1 MVLHKLTAGNR
12 IKRSCKYIH
21 LLEKRQIHYF
31 CIYLLEK
38 PSCGFSK
45 YPAILPKPSSRAL
58 SLLYLQV
65 CVCIYTL
72 CAVFTSSIF
81 FLCAWC
87 ILIVPCQWIHL
98 TWQPYCI
105 HPAISHTFPRGRTLH
120 SLRHLSPRR
129 QCTPTLTTPTLTTVT
144 LTAPLTT
151 ALLSTAPLLRL
162 VEGHQ

>member
-81 FLCAWC
+81 FLCASC
-87 ILIVPCQWIHL
+87 ILIVTCQWIHL
-98 TWQPYCI
+98 ATLHY
-105 HPAISHTFPRGRTLH
+105 PAISPTFPRGRTLLA
-120 SLRHLSPRR
+120 LRHLSPRR

-144 LTAPLTT
+144 LTALLTT
-151 ALLSTAPLLRL
+151 ALLSTAPLQRL